1 MKEMALMLRQFLIR
15 IKHKFIMA
23 IYRFRVT
30 FEDYDDV
37 VREID
42 IKSTQ
47 TFHDLHLAIHKS
59 TGYKPDTSSSF
70 FVCNDHWIKS
80 DEIAYLPSQR
90 KIERGVPLM
99 ENTKLSRFID
109 DPHQKFYYTYNFERP
124 YDFHVELIK
133 ILDEEAGKQYP
144 HLARSAGEAPKM
156 PGSIPVPP
164 ASTGDEDDYDFLNE
178 TEYGINDEETEDM
191 DTVDSVDDLNGTSA
205 EEEEEKDEFMD
216 EFSDN
221 DNYDADD
228 YDSSRKD
235 DY

>member
-1 MKEMALMLRQFLIR
+1 MLRQFLIR

-164 ASTGDEDDYDFLNE
+164 VSTGDEDDYDFLNE

-205 EEEEEKDEFMD
+205 EEEEEEKDEFMD

-221 DNYDADD
+221 DNYDNED
-228 YDSSRKD
+228 YDKRE